1 MKIIE
6 NTLKVGAKEPF
17 EVLHLSDTHLT
28 YTDGRE
34 QDNGRKLA
42 LAKDRLRIFAHA
54 ESDLMEA
61 EAYAKDNGL
70 TIIHTGDLIDFVSAA
85 NLDAAERFTTEND
98 VFMAAGNHE
107 FSLYVGE
114 AKEDAAYRNKSLNAV
129 QEVVTN
135 DIRFASR
142 VMHGVNFVAVDNGY
156 YLFEREQL
164 DALKK
169 EAEKELP
176 IVLMMHTPL
185 YTPTLYD
192 VRMEQAPGPA
202 YLMNVP
208 VEKMAHYTPDRFA
221 QQLADDVTREAYDYI
236 LSQPLIR
243 AVIAGH
249 LHTDAEDTL
258 PNGIPQL
265 VTDCRTMRR
274 IRFE

>member
-28 YTDGRE
+28 FADERE
-34 QDNGRKLA
+34 RDNGRKVA
-42 LAKDRLRIFAHA
+42 LAKERLRYFAHA
-54 ESDLMEA
+54 ESDLREA

-85 NLDAAERFTTEND
+85 NLDAAKRFTTEND

-114 AKEDAAYRNKSLNAV
+114 AKEDAAYRNKSLYAV
-129 QEVVTN
+129 QEAFTN

-169 EAEKELP
+169 EAEKGLP

-192 VRMEQAPGPA
+192 VRMEQAPGPV

-249 LHTDAEDTL
+249 LHTDSEGTL